1 MALVQFPPALI
12 ETVSNFRIDERNRSG
27 GASING
33 REQVVGSM
41 LGRWLADMTYPL
53 NNRARALAHRALLTR
68 LHGRL
73 NWVAVPYHPGK
84 LAPTVLPLINNTIYP
99 NNRLFLNN
107 GQKYSDLGVKPV
119 VAGDVQ
125 VRATTMG
132 IIPGTTVGIEP
143 GCMFSVNDRLY
154 SIEDMTGNQ
163 LLISPVVRDF
173 IPAGTPMEFWKP
185 TCLMTLVT
193 DDSGSTDLSFARIGS
208 PAFQFVEFW

>member
-1 MALVQFPPALI
+1 MALVQFPTALV

-33 REQVVGSM
+33 REQVIGSM

-73 NWVAVPYHPGK
+73 NCVAVPYCPGN
-84 LAPTVLPLINNTIYP
+84 LAPTVLPQISGVTYP
-99 NNRLFLNN
+99 NNRLALRS
-107 GQKYSDLGVKPV
+107 GQTYASLGVYPV

-125 VRATTMG
+125 PRATTMG
-132 IIPGTTVGIEP
+132 VLPGTTVGIEP
-143 GCMFSVNDRLY
+143 GCMFSVNSRLY
-154 SIEDMTGNQ
+154 SIEDMSGNQ
-163 LLISPVVRDF
+163 ITISPVVRDF
-173 IPAGTPMEFWKP
+173 IPAGTAMEFWHP
-185 TCLMTLVT
+185 TCLMSLVT
-193 DDSGSTDLSFARIGS
+193 DDSGSVDLTFGRIGS